1 MADSELNVPV
11 LVSIVTFNDE
21 AFLRSCLESVLAQN
35 IPVRV
40 KVFDNASR
48 DGTCRIA
55 REFPVELI
63 ESHQNLGYSGGHNRN
78 LLGEEYQ
85 AVLLLNADV
94 VLRCDYLEKLCP
106 VLEQVDRAGMAGG
119 KLLRMDARCR
129 RVLRRGHPLI
139 DSAGMYFTPSQRHF
153 DRGSQQEDTGQFD
166 QRQLVFGITG
176 AALLCKREMVEDVT
190 LDGEFLDEDF
200 FAYRE
205 DADLAWRAQLRG
217 WRAVYDPA
225 AQACHC
231 RKVLPSRRRLVSRLA
246 NLHSVKNRFLMRAK
260 NMDSAVRRKC
270 FPYMY
275 LRDLAVVVY
284 VLLLEWGS
292 IPAFSKVWRLR
303 KKYREKRSL
312 VQSTRRVPP
321 EEIAR
326 WFSFKPQARDL

>member
-1 MADSELNVPV
+1 MADSELKAPV

-21 AFLRSCLESVLAQN
+21 AFLRPCLESVLGQTA
-35 IPVRV
+35 PVRV

-63 ESHQNLGYSGGHNRN
+63 ESNQNVGYSVGHNRN
-78 LLGEEYQ
+78 LKGENYR

-94 VLRCDYLEKLCP
+94 ILRCDYLEKLCP
-106 VLEQVDRAGMAGG
+106 LLEEIDGVGMAGG
-119 KLLRMDARCR
+119 KLLRMDSRCR

-139 DSAGMYFTPSQRHF
+139 DSAGIYFTPSQRHF

-166 QRQLVFGITG
+166 DRQLVFGITG
-176 AALLCKREMVEDVT
+176 AALLCRREMVEDVT
-190 LDGEFLDEDF
+190 VSGEFLDEDF

-225 AQACHC
+225 AQGCHC

-260 NMDSAVRRKC
+260 NMDPAVRRKC

-275 LRDLAVVVY
+275 LRDLAVIVY
-284 VLLLEWGS
+284 VFLLEWGS
-292 IPAFSKVWRLR
+292 IPAFRQVWKLR
-303 KKYREKRSL
+303 RKYRRKRVL
-312 VQSTRRVPP
+312 VQATRRVSP
-321 EEIAR
+321 EEISD